1 MKVRSGG
8 GGGVAVELVV
18 LRHFPSAGAER
29 DGVANSKAEV
39 VLAAG
44 PGLRELAESH

>member
-18 LRHFPSAGAER
+18 LRHFPSAGAE
-29 DGVANSKAEV
+29 DGVVNSKAEV

-44 PGLRELAESH
+44 PGLRELL